1 MESIKTLFELPLQD
15 PVLIFSI
22 VLGIILFSP
31 IIFNKIHIPHI
42 VGLILAGVGLGPHGV
57 GLLDYDSSFKLFGQ
71 VGVLYIMFLAGVD
84 MDMDDFRRNRGKS
97 LQDKQKAEQKEQA
110 KAEPEKKKS
119 NRLGY
124 MEKRELAALPE
135 KIEALETDLAALK
148 AELDDPQLFATQPA
162 VAVQKTQQMAE
173 LEQQLEQLVE
183 RWAEL
188 AERE

>member
-1 MESIKTLFELPLQD
+1 MESIRTLFELPLQD

-42 VGLILAGVGLGPHGV
+42 VGLILAGVALGPHGV

-97 LQDKQKAEQKEQA
+97 LGFGIFTFII
-110 KAEPEKKKS
+110 PML
-119 NRLGY
+119 LGIVV
-124 MEKRELAALPE
+124 RFR
-135 KIEALETDLAALK
+135 D
-148 AELDDPQLFATQPA
+148 
-162 VAVQKTQQMAE
+162 
-173 LEQQLEQLVE
+173 
-183 RWAEL
+183 
-188 AERE
+188 